1 MYKLRTARMAAP
13 VPLNC
18 WVVMSAIM
26 MVDACTIAESCRGNR
41 RSSRAD
47 RPDVELRG
55 VMSQVLTCHHYSTF
69 NVQGSRSSALI
80 KRVEPLGA
88 TGWNQDKVTLN
99 DNADWRRRG
108 VRALAQA
115 PPKFP
120 FGHSGQSVSGGPSA
134 VAMREF
140 SSFGREPASEAACQL
155 VSHSRATTAMG
166 ASSNLAD
173 SKISDEQKRR

>member
-1 MYKLRTARMAAP
+1 MSDESGTH
-13 VPLNC
+13 VSPLQYC
-18 WVVMSAIM
+18 
-26 MVDACTIAESCRGNR
+26 
-41 RSSRAD
+41 
-47 RPDVELRG
+47 
-55 VMSQVLTCHHYSTF
+55 TF

-80 KRVEPLGA
+80 KRVEPLGT

-108 VRALAQA
+108 GRAGASPA
-115 PPKFP
+115 EVPIRATAARA
-120 FGHSGQSVSGGPSA
+120 SVAVPRFESVASA
-134 VAMREF
+134 GLRAEF
-140 SSFGREPASEAACQL
+140 SSFGREPASETACQL